1 MEEIEARFHGA
12 EVVKKLDDLRL
23 THVVIVGEEWQDKEK
38 KLTNVKDE
46 RSKRLREERN
56 IFHLVSAAWLGVS
69 VRENR
74 LVSEGEYL
82 L

>member
-1 MEEIEARFHGA
+1 M
-12 EVVKKLDDLRL
+12 
-23 THVVIVGEEWQDKEK
+23 IVGEEWQDKEK

-56 IFHLVSAAWLGVS
+56 IFHLVSAAWLEAS